1 VIDRVTS
8 TYEHA
13 QGGSMELVLTR
24 NTRPKARLL
33 KNRKLCFNPE
43 HLYMGTNSSNQLDA
57 VRDGLN
63 YNANKTHCLRG
74 HEFTPENTA
83 IYGGARNC
91 RACGKLK
98 DKARIR

>member
-1 VIDRVTS
+1 
-8 TYEHA
+8 
-13 QGGSMELVLTR
+13 MELVLTR